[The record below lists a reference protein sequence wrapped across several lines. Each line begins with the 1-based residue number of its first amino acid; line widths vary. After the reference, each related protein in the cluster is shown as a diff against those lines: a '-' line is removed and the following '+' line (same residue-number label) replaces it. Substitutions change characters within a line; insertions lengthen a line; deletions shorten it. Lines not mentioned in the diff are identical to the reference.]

1 LVDLR
6 TCAKNHKNFLISCSG
21 RLALLLHLHLQL
33 SLTVLASLHLAG
45 ILYSTF
51 SDIILLMFGLS
62 RFPPFSLF
70 YLCLVFVFFPFL
82 SPGKKRAPGMRT
94 RHAQSQKRIGRDIR
108 DGSLAGGP
116 LLVPGLWRSLP
127 RDGDGRPG
135 SHCGPSLNGDVSDV
149 APFAAVSPFMRGGEE
164 AEACGAAILRSGG
177 RGGVT
182 DETLGR
188 VDMAGYDR

>member
-1 LVDLR
+1 MLVDLR
-6 TCAKNHKNFLISCSG
+6 TLREKTTKKKSFPVLG
-21 RLALLLHLHLQL
+21 ALPFLLHHHLQL

-45 ILYSTF
+45 IFYSTF
-51 SDIILLMFGLS
+51 SDITF
-62 RFPPFSLF
+62 
-70 YLCLVFVFFPFL
+70 LCLGYPISTFL
-82 SPGKKRAPGMRT
+82 SLLSVSCVCVLSFFVAGQKKTRT
-94 RHAQSQKRIGRDIR
+94 RHAQSQKRIGGIR

-116 LLVPGLWRSLP
+116 LLVPGLWRPLP

-135 SHCGPSLNGDVSDV
+135 SHCGPSLNGDVLDV

-188 VDMAGYDR
+188 IDMAGYDQ